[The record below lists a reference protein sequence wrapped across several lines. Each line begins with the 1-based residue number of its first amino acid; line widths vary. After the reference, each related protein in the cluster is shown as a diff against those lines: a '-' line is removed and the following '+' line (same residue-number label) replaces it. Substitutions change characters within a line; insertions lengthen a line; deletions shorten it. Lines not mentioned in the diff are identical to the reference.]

1 MRDSNLILTRSPG
14 NRLLHMLIGVG
25 GKWWPLICL
34 LLMCNTPIQAQ
45 SGSKEH
51 QLKAAFLFNFTKFVE
66 WDAASFDSPDAPLV
80 IGILGS
86 NAFGNEV
93 EHAVKGRKVNG
104 RPLVVR
110 KLRSAGEA
118 RGTHLL
124 FISSEE
130 DGHAAGI
137 INSVRGA
144 PVLTVGESA
153 AFARAGGAIT
163 FAIESG
169 KVRFDINTTAAERA
183 SVRISSQLQ
192 KLARSVN
199 R

>member
-1 MRDSNLILTRSPG
+1 MRDIDPIPSPNVRRQRS
-14 NRLLHMLIGVG
+14 RIGSITG
-25 GKWWPLICL
+25 RRWWPLVCL
-34 LLMCNTPIQAQ
+34 LLFIDPSLHAQ

-66 WDAASFDSPDAPLV
+66 WDKGSFSSPDAALV
-80 IGILGS
+80 IGVLGS
-86 NAFGNEV
+86 TAFGNEV
-93 EHAVKGRKVNG
+93 ERAVDGRKVNG
-104 RPLVVR
+104 RALVVR
-110 KLRSAGEA
+110 KLRSATES
-118 RGTHLL
+118 RSVHLL
-124 FISSEE
+124 FISAEE
-130 DGHAAGI
+130 DGTVSGI

-144 PVLTVGESA
+144 PVLTVGESPV
-153 AFARAGGAIT
+153 FSRAGGAIT
-163 FAIESG
+163 FVIEGG